1 MRDKVTRKAK
11 KKRRR
16 EARTG
21 RKGATRNAPKCSVC
35 QDPGHDVRTCP
46 DPRAEAKRRLN
57 DDIAQAARE
66 KRTAAFN
73 VMYNI
78 TGEDAV
84 LPSPT
89 VKSGRVDDD
98 VARRCKTID
107 DCIEMDI
114 RSKAVKGVLKDFNAT
129 LR

>member
-1 MRDKVTRKAK
+1 MRGKVTRKAK

-21 RKGATRNAPKCSVC
+21 RNGATRNAPKCSVC

-46 DPRAEAKRRLN
+46 DPRAEAKRRRYCP
-57 DDIAQAARE
+57 AARG

-73 VMYNI
+73 ATYNI
-78 TGEDAV
+78 TGEEAV

-89 VKSGRVDDD
+89 VESGRVDDD
-98 VARRCKTID
+98 VARRCKSID